1 MNDLTTLATKIQV
14 AISELPET
22 ESNGY
27 RIRFV
32 APLTANFSANG
43 EYPMSVT
50 EYYCSICAAAG
61 MNDGEGTCIHKLAV
75 RRAWN
80 IALAQAQ
87 ENRRWRDAIAADDE
101 AAADY
106 YDERA
111 DRYAVSRGVA

>member
-75 RRAWN
+75 RRAWDE
-80 IALAQAQ
+80 ALRKAAS
-87 ENRRWRDAIAADDE
+87 ERRFRDAIAADDR
-101 AAADY
+101 AARDY
-106 YDERA
+106 HDEMSDRRA
-111 DRYAVSRGVA
+111 VMAGVA